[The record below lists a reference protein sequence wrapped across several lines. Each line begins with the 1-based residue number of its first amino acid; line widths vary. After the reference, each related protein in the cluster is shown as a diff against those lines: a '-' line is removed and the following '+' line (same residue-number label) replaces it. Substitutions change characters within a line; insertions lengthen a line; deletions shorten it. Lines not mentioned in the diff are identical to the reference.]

1 MQGRIRFETCILPTL
16 DIANVFFAIFKLMK
30 TWHHIVF
37 WILVYG
43 ILTLIFSDWL
53 GGASEA
59 FYYVSLLMPVIIG
72 TSYFFN
78 YVLVP
83 RFLFKRKLLHFVLYS
98 FYMLVVSLCLEMIA
112 GILAFIL
119 MVYYGITENG
129 VLITDVFIMAG
140 TLYFVVLLMSF
151 ILLIR
156 HYFVDQQAIGSLEE
170 KQALLNKGYFT
181 VRSNRQTANV
191 RFDELLYLESL
202 GDYIEFHLENGSRIS
217 SKEKISHM
225 ENELPDGFLR
235 IHRSFIVNRSKIS
248 SFSREFVVVG
258 EKELPISRSYKQ
270 KVLSKL
276 NGS

>member
-1 MQGRIRFETCILPTL
+1 
-16 DIANVFFAIFKLMK
+16 MK

-83 RFLFKRKLLHFVLYS
+83 RFLFKRRLLHFVLYS